1 MPKFVNYYEVKQV
14 SMLFSDRIRSLREAK
29 KITQRTMAN
38 ALGIGVPMYCRIER
52 GERSVRKEQIPIIAE
67 ALKADSGDLLKL
79 WLADQMATLMKGE
92 EEVFNEVFVIAK
104 ESKQMKSKKRT
115 FTLIDM
121 FAGCGGLSLGM
132 EQAGFKSIF
141 FNEIMPV
148 FASTYLYNRAI
159 PDGHYY
165 IGDINKLNEEI
176 GNYEHIWNNL
186 DGGVD
191 LVCGGPPCQGFSMAN
206 RQRIIDD
213 PRNNLYKAYLQ
224 FLHNVRPKFF
234 VMENVKGMAQRIPE
248 IKEDFIKY
256 LGEEYKVDYRL
267 LRAQDFGVPQN
278 RERLILIGNRMGI
291 EPKEIF
297 DSIERKKRKPFVLR
311 DALVGLPHL
320 EARKEKNKGE
330 LEELSSGLTERD
342 FSYEENDFY
351 KFINGNRSIKK
362 LYNHKNRYNNPRDIE
377 IYTRLPQGA
386 NSLHESIQDI
396 MPYKKRNDI
405 FKDKYFKLD
414 ETQICKTITSHMK
427 FDCNMYIHP
436 WESRGLSPREA
447 ARIQTFPDDYVIKG
461 AQNQWYAQV
470 GNAVPVKLAEAIGK
484 SIMEFLK

>member
-1 MPKFVNYYEVKQV
+1 M
-14 SMLFSDRIRSLREAK
+14 
-29 KITQRTMAN
+29 
-38 ALGIGVPMYCRIER
+38 
-52 GERSVRKEQIPIIAE
+52 
-67 ALKADSGDLLKL
+67 
-79 WLADQMATLMKGE
+79 MKG
-92 EEVFNEVFVIAK
+92 NNY
-104 ESKQMKSKKRT
+104 
-115 FTLIDM
+115 TLIDL

-132 EQAGFKSIF
+132 EHAGFHSIF
-141 FNEIMPV
+141 FNEIMPI
-148 FASTYLYNRAI
+148 FASTYLFNRNI
-159 PDGHYY
+159 PEGHYY
-165 IGDINKLNEEI
+165 IGDINKLNQEI
-176 GNYEHIWNNL
+176 QNYSHIWENL
-186 DGGVD
+186 DEGVD

-206 RQRIIDD
+206 RQRVIDD

-224 FLHNVRPKFF
+224 FLHYVRPKFF

-256 LGEEYKVDYRL
+256 LGEDYQIDYRL
-267 LRAQDFGVPQN
+267 LKAQDFGIPQN
-278 RERLILIGNRMGI
+278 RERLILIGNRMGVN
-291 EPKEIF
+291 PDDIF
-297 DSIERKKRKPFVLR
+297 ASIEKKKRTPFVLR
-311 DALVGLPHL
+311 DALEGLPHL

-330 LEELSSGLTERD
+330 LEELATGLTERD
-342 FSYEENDFY
+342 FTYIENDFY
-351 KFINGNRSIKK
+351 HFINGERKITK

-396 MPYKKRNDI
+396 MPYKSRNNI

-447 ARIQTFPDDYVIKG
+447 ARIQTFPDDYILKG

-470 GNAVPVKLAEAIGK
+470 GNAVPVKLAEAIGR